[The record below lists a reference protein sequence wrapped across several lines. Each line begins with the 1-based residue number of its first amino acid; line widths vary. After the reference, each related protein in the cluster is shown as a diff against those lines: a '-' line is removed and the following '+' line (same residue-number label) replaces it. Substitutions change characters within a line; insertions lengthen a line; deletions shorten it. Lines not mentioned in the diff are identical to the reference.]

1 MVGIVLNFCKFLVTF
16 LFAAFCNIPKIFRLI
31 LFLFVN
37 TFFVYLIYVYDSKN
51 CAKSVHCCICVFGI
65 ILCAWNFCFFEPN
78 ELRYKPLHLKWFSQ
92 IICCI
97 FTVTIEKY
105 NLNIITREFMCVL
118 CSWCW
123 FLYVKEIRSCFDR
136 YLTVF
141 DSVKF
146 KFYPRNPAPRI
157 NTEFFLTGISPK
169 RTIFSRIS
177 P

>member
-1 MVGIVLNFCKFLVTF
+1 MIRKIVQRVFIVVTVFSVLFYAHGIL
-16 LFAAFCNIPKIFRLI
+16 
-31 LFLFVN
+31 
-37 TFFVYLIYVYDSKN
+37 
-51 CAKSVHCCICVFGI
+51 
-65 ILCAWNFCFFEPN
+65 NFCFFEPN

-118 CSWCW
+118 CSRCW

-157 NTEFFLTGISPK
+157 DSEFFNRDFSLTND
-169 RTIFSRIS
+169 F
-177 P
+177 

>member
-1 MVGIVLNFCKFLVTF
+1 MFTSFCLCWLFVHICTPYHKLLFEWLALYWIFVNFLVTF

-31 LFLFVN
+31 LFWFVH

-51 CAKSVHCCICVFGI
+51 CAKSVHCCICVFNI

-118 CSWCW
+118 CSMLIFIC
-123 FLYVKEIRSCFDR
+123 E
-136 YLTVF
+136 
-141 DSVKF
+141 
-146 KFYPRNPAPRI
+146 RN
-157 NTEFFLTGISPK
+157 S
-169 RTIFSRIS
+169 
-177 P
+177 